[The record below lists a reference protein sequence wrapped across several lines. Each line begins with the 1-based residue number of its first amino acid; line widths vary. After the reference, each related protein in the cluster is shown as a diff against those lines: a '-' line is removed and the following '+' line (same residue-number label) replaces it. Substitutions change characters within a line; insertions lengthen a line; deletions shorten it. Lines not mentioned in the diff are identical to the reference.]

1 MNDYYKTCPIP
12 KPIDRKKKKKVNGYK
27 DKHKRICYY
36 CHTAG
41 ADRHEVFGASNRQIS
56 IDNGFQVD
64 LCRKCHKEIQN
75 NITPWAQ
82 EQNTFWKE
90 KYQKEYEQKLI
101 ERGMSPKD
109 ARAFWIC
116 LIGRNYL

>member
-36 CHTAG
+36 CHTVG

-64 LCRKCHKEIQN
+64 LCRECHKEIQD
-75 NITPWAQ
+75 NITLWAQ
-82 EQNTFWKE
+82 EQNIFWKQ

>member
-36 CHTAG
+36 CHTTG

-64 LCRKCHKEIQN
+64 LCRKCHKEIQD
-75 NITPWAQ
+75 NITQWAQ
-82 EQNTFWKE
+82 EQNEFWKQ

-101 ERGMSPKD
+101 ERGMSPKH
-109 ARAFWIC
+109 ARKFWIC

>member
-56 IDNGFQVD
+56 INNGFQVD
-64 LCRKCHKEIQN
+64 LCRKCHKEIQD
-75 NITPWAQ
+75 NITQWAQ
-82 EQNTFWKE
+82 EQNTFWKQ